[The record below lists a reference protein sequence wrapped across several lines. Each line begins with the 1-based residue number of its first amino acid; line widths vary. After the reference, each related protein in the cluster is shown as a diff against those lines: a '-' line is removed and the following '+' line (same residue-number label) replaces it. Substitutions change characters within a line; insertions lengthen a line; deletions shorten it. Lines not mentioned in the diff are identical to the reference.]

1 MLMNEL
7 LGARI
12 KKLREEK
19 GFTQEQIAEKMNC
32 TRQKYARMEKG
43 LIDITYSNI
52 IAISNIINVEVEE
65 ITSSINNSIIEDPM
79 FRVMKEQGVDEDM
92 VFLNTMLNTLP
103 YFLELIILPGP
114 ITLSWLAGITIP
126 NLGDRGTSG

>member
-1 MLMNEL
+1 MNEL

-92 VFLNTMLNTLP
+92 VFLNTMLNTFYAHRKL
-103 YFLELIILPGP
+103 YN
-114 ITLSWLAGITIP
+114 SVRRVNA
-126 NLGDRGTSG
+126 DD